1 MGLGLVNRRSKG
13 RGAGVGGRLRAA
25 VERRALRSPSLA
37 ASVRRRWRP
46 ATARAHSGTLGPPR
60 VAPPATPHGILSG
73 HDRPPRRCR
82 PRRRRR
88 ARGVRL
94 GLRRRCVLH
103 RRPLV
108 GRRGL
113 VVDVGL
119 DRDDRAGQ
127 ARRAPREGGVV
138 LEPRLRDAAAGRH
151 PAPDG
156 RRAARADHGRARR
169 PDAGA
174 AVPRHPR
181 ERRVRRRAGPAVGR
195 VPARLPAER
204 ALLRLLH
211 GLRRGGQPDRRVP
224 PHDRRPGRP
233 VERARRPDDAQ
244 PRGQPQRRAAA
255 VRPRSACSTPAPATA
270 AGATTS
276 TAARATRRT
285 SPHRWASCCG
295 STPPRPA
302 AGRTGSRPR
311 TRSPAARGRAARS
324 TPTACATRGASPS
337 TAAPATSPSATS
349 ARTRSRRST
358 SPAVAAPA
366 A

>member
-1 MGLGLVNRRSKG
+1 M
-13 RGAGVGGRLRAA
+13 GGRLLAS
-25 VERRALRSPSLA
+25 SPSLA

-82 PRRRRR
+82 PGPRRR

-108 GRRGL
+108 GRSGL

-255 VRPRSACSTPAPATA
+255 LRPRWPALRRHRRRRRGRRRARRAGNAQNLASPLGKLLRIDPAA
-270 AGATTS
+270 SGGRPYRIPSSNPFAGRAGARGEIYAYGLRNPWRFS
-276 TAARATRRT
+276 FDRRT
-285 SPHRWASCCG
+285 GDLAIG
-295 STPPRPA
+295 DV
-302 AGRTGSRPR
+302 GQDQ
-311 TRSPAARGRAARS
+311 
-324 TPTACATRGASPS
+324 
-337 TAAPATSPSATS
+337 
-349 ARTRSRRST
+349 SRRST